1 MKHIQ
6 NTNGLAGNGA
16 LLRSLWN
23 VVAQYKSRVL
33 YSLLFLILAKM
44 ATVGVPLILKRI
56 VDHLSRPE
64 SIQTLP
70 VLLLCGYA
78 ILRFSSTLFNELRD
92 LFFSRVTQHTVANF
106 AQKTFDHLHELGPRF
121 HARRRLGGLLPN
133 IDRGTAGIAFLL
145 GVGLFTLVPTLVEIG
160 MVLAIML
167 SSYSAWFTAIIGAT
181 FFLYTGFTLAFTARR
196 AIFQRRVNRLD
207 TNAKNRL
214 ADSLIN
220 ADAVKYFTNEML
232 ESRRFERIMGRWT
245 DAAVSNQKALFLLH
259 VGQSA
264 IIAAGVAGVMLLAG
278 QGVASQQM
286 TVGDLVLI
294 NAYVIQICLPLNA
307 LGFVYREV
315 RDALINAEKLLELL
329 REKPDIEE
337 PPGLPDLRLQAAEV
351 RFENVDFQ
359 YDPGRAILHDIS
371 FTIPTGTTLAVV
383 GSSGSGK
390 STLARLLL
398 RFYDVG
404 GGRISIDGQDIRTVN
419 TASLRHVIGV
429 VPQDTIL
436 FNDTIAYNIAYG
448 RPTASRNDVIAAA
461 KAAQIDDFISS
472 LPQRYDTP
480 VGERGVMISGGEKQ
494 RIALAR
500 AILKTPPILIFDEA
514 TSALDLHSERA
525 IQAELDRLAQ
535 NRTTLVI
542 AHRLSTIV
550 GAQQI
555 IVLEQGRIV
564 ERGTHA
570 VLLQVNGPYAHLW
583 RLQERGDLLEKN
595 DASHGSS
602 N

>member
-1 MKHIQ
+1 MK
-6 NTNGLAGNGA
+6 
-16 LLRSLWN
+16 RSDQESLPADRVDIMRTLWR
-23 VVAQYKSRVL
+23 VVALYRGRVV
-33 YSLLFLILAKM
+33 YSLLFLILAKV
-44 ATVGVPLILKRI
+44 ATVGVPLMLKRI
-56 VDHLSRPE
+56 IDHLSRPE
-64 SIQTLP
+64 TLHTLP
-70 VLLLCGYA
+70 VLMLSGYA

-92 LFFSRVTQHTVANF
+92 LLFSRVTQHTVAEF
-106 AQKTFDHLHELGPRF
+106 AQRTFNHLHELGARF

-133 IDRGTAGIAFLL
+133 IDRGTAGISFLL
-145 GVGLFTLVPTLVEIG
+145 GVGLFTLVPTVIEIG

-181 FFLYTGFTLAFTARR
+181 FLLYTGFTLFFTARR

-220 ADAVKYFTNEML
+220 VDAVKYFTNESL
-232 ESRRFERIMGRWT
+232 EARRFERIMGRWT
-245 DAAVSNQKALFLLH
+245 EAAVSNQKALFILH

-264 IIAAGVAGVMLLAG
+264 IIALGVASVMLLAG
-278 QGVASQQM
+278 QGVVAQQM

-315 RDALINAEKLLELL
+315 RDALINAEKLLDLL
-329 REKPDIEE
+329 REKPEIEE
-337 PPGLPDLRLQAAEV
+337 PPGLPDLRLQQAEV
-351 RFENVDFQ
+351 VFKNVSFQ
-359 YDPGRAILHDIS
+359 YEAGRPILHDVTL
-371 FTIPTGTTLAVV
+371 TIPAGTTLAVV
-383 GSSGSGK
+383 GGSGSGK

-404 GGRISIDGQDIRTVN
+404 AGSIAIDGQDIRTVN
-419 TASLRHVIGV
+419 TASLRHMIGV

-448 RPTASRNDVIAAA
+448 RPSAGRAEVIEAAR
-461 KAAQIDDFISS
+461 AAQIHDFISAQ
-472 LPQRYDTP
+472 PQGYDTP

-500 AILKTPPILIFDEA
+500 AILKNPPILIFDEA
-514 TSALDLHSERA
+514 TSALDLQSERA
-525 IQAELDRLAQ
+525 IQVELDRLAQ

-550 GAQQI
+550 GAEQI

-570 VLLQVNGPYAHLW
+570 RLLQQNGAYAQLW
-583 RLQERGDLLEKN
+583 HLQERGNLLEN
-595 DASHGSS
+595 A
-602 N
+602 